1 MDTGPDATAPATSAF
16 GMRPLLRLVV
26 LTAILT
32 GGAYLLTRH
41 AEHTLWYLPF
51 LILLACPIMHIFMH
65 RHGHRSHD

>member
-1 MDTGPDATAPATSAF
+1 MHTGLDATAPATGAF
-16 GMRPLLRLVV
+16 GMRPLLKMLV

-41 AEHTLWYLPF
+41 SEHTLRYLPF

-65 RHGHRSHD
+65 RHGHRSHN